1 MTQPGL
7 PRAYSARVET
17 ARGAEALLATGRA
30 GPRPRVVRGEGVWLW
45 DDAGR
50 RYLDAI
56 GGIHVNS
63 IGHGVAEVAEAIARQ
78 ASQVAYAFNMH
89 FTTDAQVELAERV
102 VELAPPGMARVHF
115 VSGGSEATEVA
126 LQVARQ
132 YHLARGQP
140 TRWRAIGRWH
150 SYHGSTVGAM
160 SVTGHLG
167 RRRDYA
173 PYLLDFP
180 PIAPPCGA
188 GCRLGRA
195 DRAACL
201 ACADELAVTIE
212 REGPDTIAAFFA
224 EPVVG
229 TTAGALVPPPGYY
242 ERIREICDR
251 YDVLFVADEVITGF
265 GRTGRNFGIDHWR
278 TTPDLLTSAKGLS
291 SGYAPIGAVVVHER
305 VAAELARGR
314 PDGYFLGYTFSGNPV
329 SCAAAL
335 AVQDYLTRHRLIER
349 CAAVGPRLA
358 ARLAALGE
366 RFASVGEVRG
376 LGLLLG
382 IELVRDR
389 ATRAPFPR
397 AERVQERVVAAA
409 LERGLAIVGGTGRG
423 DGADGDHLLVTP
435 PFVISEAECDDLVAR
450 LAEALAAA
458 GLS

>member
-1 MTQPGL
+1 M
-7 PRAYSARVET
+7 ET
-17 ARGAEALLATGRA
+17 ARGADALLAA
-30 GPRPRVVRGEGVWLW
+30 GGAKPRPRIVRGEGVWLW
-45 DDAGR
+45 DGAGR
-50 RYLDAI
+50 RYLDGI

-63 IGHGVAEVAEAIARQ
+63 IGHGVAEVADAIARQ
-78 ASQVAYAFNMH
+78 ARQVAFAYSAH
-89 FTTDAQVELAERV
+89 FTTEPQVELAERV
-102 VELAPPGMARVHF
+102 VKMAPPGMARVHF
-115 VSGGSEATEVA
+115 TSGGSEATEVA

-132 YHLARGQP
+132 YHLARGKP
-140 TRWRAIGRWH
+140 SKWRAIGRWH
-150 SYHGSTVGAM
+150 SYHGSSVGAM

-180 PIAPPCGA
+180 HISPPCGSR
-188 GCRLGRA
+188 CRLGRG
-195 DRAACL
+195 DSSACL

-224 EPVVG
+224 EPIVG

-265 GRTGRNFGIDHWR
+265 GRTGRNFGVEHWR
-278 TTPDLLTSAKGLS
+278 ATPDLLTSAKGLA

-305 VAAELARGR
+305 VVAEIERGR

-335 AVQDYLTRHRLIER
+335 AVQDYVARHNLVER
-349 CAAVGPRLA
+349 CATVGGQLK
-358 ARLAALGE
+358 ARLGTLGE
-366 RFASVGEVRG
+366 RFGGVGEVRG

-389 ATRAPFPR
+389 ATNAPFPR
-397 AERVQERVVAAA
+397 AECVQERVVAAA
-409 LERGLAIVGGTGRG
+409 LERGLVIVGGTGRG
-423 DGADGDHLLVTP
+423 HGADGDHLLVTP
-435 PFVISEAECDDLVAR
+435 PFVIDDAECDQVVAT
-450 LAEALAAA
+450 LADAMEAA
-458 GLS
+458 GLR

>member
-1 MTQPGL
+1 M
-7 PRAYSARVET
+7 ET
-17 ARGAEALLATGRA
+17 ARGAEALLAA
-30 GPRPRVVRGEGVWLW
+30 GPAKARPRIVRGEGVWLF

-50 RYLDAI
+50 RYLDGI

-63 IGHGVAEVAEAIARQ
+63 IGHGVAEVADAIARQ
-78 ASQVAYAFNMH
+78 ARQVAFAFAMH

-102 VELAPPGMARVHF
+102 VAMAPSGMARVHF

-126 LQVARQ
+126 LQLARQ
-132 YHLARGQP
+132 YHLARGRP
-140 TRWRAIGRWH
+140 TRWRAVGRWH
-150 SYHGSTVGAM
+150 SYHGSSVGAM

-173 PYLLDFP
+173 PYLLNFP
-180 PIAPPCGA
+180 HIPPPCGA
-188 GCRLGRA
+188 RCRLGRS
-195 DRAACL
+195 DPAACL
-201 ACADELAVTIE
+201 ACADELAITIE
-212 REGPDTIAAFFA
+212 REGPDTIAAFVA

-242 ERIREICDR
+242 ERVRAICDR

-265 GRTGRNFGIDHWR
+265 GRTGRTFGIEHWR
-278 TTPDLLTSAKGLS
+278 ATPDLITSAKGLA

-314 PDGYFLGYTFSGNPV
+314 PDGFFTGYTFSGNPV

-335 AVQDYLTRHRLIER
+335 AVQDYLARHRLIER
-349 CAAVGPRLA
+349 CAAVGERLKA
-358 ARLAALGE
+358 KLAALGE
-366 RFASVGEVRG
+366 RHAAVGEVRG

-382 IELVRDR
+382 VELVADR
-389 ATRAPFPR
+389 GTRAPFPR
-397 AERVQERVVAAA
+397 RERIQEQVVAAA

-423 DGADGDHLLVTP
+423 DGPDGDHLLVTP
-435 PFVISEAECDDLVAR
+435 PFVISDAECDELVAV
-450 LAEALAAA
+450 LDDALGAA